1 MRNDPNLIN
10 IIIIIS
16 TLFFLL
22 RSSALTNTLTVG
34 HICVQIHPTGHPL
47 ISQPIKRNSLEV
59 AVRMS
64 NPFSCLRGEPYGG
77 WRHRGQCIFSLVFA
91 ALPLTALMSRDIQL
105 QDDFKPFFYF
115 AQWTNQQWTSEFSFW
130 SDFDLF
136 NNSFGVNVMRN
147 PAEGLS
153 KVTFKYKIQTLQ
165 ILFAVLCNDK
175 YEQLG
180 AN

>member
-22 RSSALTNTLTVG
+22 RSSALTNTLMVG

-77 WRHRGQCIFSLVFA
+77 
-91 ALPLTALMSRDIQL
+91 
-105 QDDFKPFFYF
+105 
-115 AQWTNQQWTSEFSFW
+115 
-130 SDFDLF
+130 
-136 NNSFGVNVMRN
+136 
-147 PAEGLS
+147 
-153 KVTFKYKIQTLQ
+153 
-165 ILFAVLCNDK
+165 
-175 YEQLG
+175 
-180 AN
+180 